1 MAQKFAKWIGGA
13 VGWAFAGPIGAAIGL
28 GLGYLWDN
36 ATLEP
41 NATSAKRGSQTRE
54 GDFNIAL
61 LVLSAAVMK
70 ADGRVLK
77 SELKYIKDFL
87 QQNYGS
93 EKSLELLKVL
103 KELLEQDIDVR
114 GVSLQIKN
122 YMSHAQRLQLMHFLL
137 GIARADGIVDPSEIN
152 LLKQIATYLNISM
165 QDYSSMDAM
174 YRPQPTA
181 KDYYAVLEL
190 EDGADEKEV
199 KAAYRK
205 LVKKY
210 HPDRLGDVGDDVKD
224 AAAEKFRKVQEAY
237 EFLTEQ
243 KN

>member
-41 NATSAKRGSQTRE
+41 NVDHGQRGSQTRE

-87 QQNYGS
+87 QRNYGS

-103 KELLEQDIDVR
+103 KDILDQDIDVR
-114 GVSLQIKN
+114 GVCLQIKD
-122 YMSHAQRLQLMHFLL
+122 YMSHAQRLQLVHFLL
-137 GIARADGIVDPSEIN
+137 GIARADGSIDLSEAN
-152 LLKQIATYLNISM
+152 LLKQIAGYLNISI

-174 YRPQPTA
+174 YKTQPTA

-190 EDGADEKEV
+190 DNGADEKEV

-210 HPDRLGDVGDDVKD
+210 HPDRLGDVGDDVKE

-237 EFLTEQ
+237 EFLTE
-243 KN
+243 KNK